1 MRRFMGEEK
10 RRKGG
15 RTKDSLDFFGL
26 GLLDERVEEDD
37 VFALCMRIWL
47 SAELARNKHYPHVPK
62 EDQRSTRSSA
72 SSAST
77 HQSRTGA

>member
-26 GLLDERVEEDD
+26 GLLDERVEDD
-37 VFALCMRIWL
+37 DMLGLISYLVYCYYT
-47 SAELARNKHYPHVPK
+47 E
-62 EDQRSTRSSA
+62 
-72 SSAST
+72 
-77 HQSRTGA
+77 